1 MENNLNYNDEKNNK
15 TTNVLLILVLI
26 VGVLIL
32 GLLVY
37 KMFIYDNQNNDKV
50 SKEYKFVDTDKVVD
64 NYTQEELVHATLNN
78 GVYKDIN
85 NLSSDEWKSY
95 MVGVS
100 LSSNLMTKIRGLN
113 EYDEEY
119 FKNISGNIV
128 SDNTIASSFY
138 LTKEE
143 RDSIAKTESKEIND
157 FLLGQDGG
165 SIDRY
170 VISLEDAKNAVTK
183 KFKDVG
189 TLFDESFIY
198 KSSGS
203 TYVYIKSLN
212 KIYGIVGSTIRT
224 PILITQTKKTDYLYT
239 VWFSKCHLKDE
250 CINEYENNKLEV
262 YEVTFKKDN
271 GNYIFDS
278 IKIV

>member
-15 TTNVLLILVLI
+15 TVSILLVFVLI

-64 NYTQEELVHATLNN
+64 NFTQEELVHATLNN

-170 VISLEDAKNAVTK
+170 VISLENAKNAVTK

-198 KSSGS
+198 KSSGF

-212 KIYGIVGSTIRT
+212 KI
-224 PILITQTKKTDYLYT
+224 
-239 VWFSKCHLKDE
+239 
-250 CINEYENNKLEV
+250 
-262 YEVTFKKDN
+262 
-271 GNYIFDS
+271 
-278 IKIV
+278 